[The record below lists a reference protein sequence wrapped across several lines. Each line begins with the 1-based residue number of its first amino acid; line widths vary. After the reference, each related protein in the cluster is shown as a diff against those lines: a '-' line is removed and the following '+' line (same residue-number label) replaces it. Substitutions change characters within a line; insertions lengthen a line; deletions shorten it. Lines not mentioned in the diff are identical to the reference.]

1 MVAIWLSSVILF
13 IAIHV
18 ASVAFGGAIRILDAI
33 EVAGRYSWSI
43 CVIAVVCHMVAIY
56 ILVWCH
62 CRARGNQW
70 RYQGANIM

>member
-33 EVAGRYSWSI
+33 EVAGRYSCSI
-43 CVIAVVCHMVAIY
+43 CVIAIVCHMVAIY

-62 CRARGNQW
+62 CRARGEPVEVS
-70 RYQGANIM
+70 RC